1 MLIRF
6 ITTEIHGRSR
16 VAAGIFVAAY
26 RLRDSDKLPF
36 YDHETLTEALRWF
49 EFYLKRPYRFS
60 RTMRPRQPVAISWF
74 KSTATDHISKIWEM
88 VAVLENNE
96 VPVRLIKTVTPGY
109 IVYEDEHQIVAEPY
123 AEMCLWFR

>member
-6 ITTEIHGRSR
+6 ITAEIHDCSR
-16 VAAGIFVAAY
+16 VAAGIFFAAHELLY
-26 RLRDSDKLPF
+26 SGELPF
-36 YDHETLTEALRWF
+36 YDYEMLAEALRWF
-49 EFYLKRPYRFS
+49 DFYLKRPCKFS

-88 VAVLENNE
+88 VAILENND
-96 VPVRLIKTVTPGY
+96 VPVRLIKTFTPGY

-123 AEMCLWFR
+123 AEMCSWLR

>member
-6 ITTEIHGRSR
+6 ITTEIHDCSR

-26 RLRDSDKLPF
+26 ELRDSGRLPF
-36 YDHETLTEALRWF
+36 YDQEALTEALRWF

-88 VAVLENNE
+88 VAILENND
-96 VPVRLIKTVTPGY
+96 VTVRLIKTITPGY

-123 AEMCLWFR
+123 AEMCLLLR